1 MFSQNYINLMAQLNQ
16 QNNQE
21 ISKYGGDSLEHGSI
35 VDETFSELEEAFVD
49 LQAED
54 DNEAIIT
61 QVLRNGSKLMIEVQN
76 YDDKGSINWY

>member
-1 MFSQNYINLMAQLNQ
+1 MAQLNQ

-21 ISKYGGDSLEHGSI
+21 SSKYWWDSLEHGSI